1 MLPKVLNS
9 IVVVLEVLLIFN
21 LLIVVHELG
30 HFLAARW
37 RGLVIDEFGI
47 WFGKPLWRQKLG
59 GVWFSLGSIP
69 AGGFVKLPQLAPM
82 ESIEGEVEEREAPL
96 PAISPLDKMIV
107 AFAGPVFSFLL
118 ALVMATVVWAV
129 GKPVHEFDQ
138 TTVIGFVKPGG
149 PADRAGLLP
158 GDRILEVDEKPVDR
172 FTGPLHSVTWRVVR
186 SEGETIAFKIERG
199 GQILTIQSGW
209 EREESPGWK
218 RKSLRKVYIGQRLT
232 PSVGRVA
239 AGSIA
244 EAAGIK
250 NGDMITAVNGSAVED
265 LGKFYEILDKSK
277 GTPVKLS
284 IQRNGVPAEATLVAG
299 AQAEGSKNIDLGI
312 SWGQLMLT
320 HPSPFEQVADAVM
333 TIRNM
338 LDALFSAKSDV
349 KAQHFSGPVGILKAY
364 YNLFD
369 SEQGWRLALA
379 FSVFFN
385 VNLAL
390 FNMLP
395 FPVLDGGH
403 ITLAIIESFRRKPI
417 SGRFLEGIQTACAV
431 AVMMF
436 LAYVTFFDVSD
447 FFSAKRVEAPS
458 KGKSEVAGD
467 TVPSGNR
474 AEPARPQE
482 VVKDAAAGS
491 QGSNLKEAK

>member
-1 MLPKVLNS
+1 MVPKALNS
-9 IVVVLEVLLIFN
+9 LLIVLEVLLIFN

-47 WFGKPLWRQKLG
+47 WFGKPIWRKKLG

-82 ESIEGEVEEREAPL
+82 EAIEGETEEREEPL
-96 PAISPLDKMIV
+96 PPITPLDKMIV

-118 ALVMATVVWAV
+118 AVVMAAIVWGV

-149 PADRAGLLP
+149 PADRAGLRP
-158 GDRILEVDEKPVDR
+158 GDKILEVDGKAVDR

-186 SEGETIAFKIERG
+186 SEGDTIAFKVEREG
-199 GQILTIQSGW
+199 KTLTIDSGW
-209 EREESPGWK
+209 DREEAPGWK
-218 RKSLRKVYIGQRLT
+218 RKSLRKVLIGPRLV
-232 PSVGRVA
+232 PSVGKVA
-239 AGSIA
+239 AGSAA
-244 EAAGIK
+244 ETAGLKSGDVITSV
-250 NGDMITAVNGSAVED
+250 NGTAVVD
-265 LGKFYEILDKSK
+265 LGKFYEVLETSAATPLELTLKREPGETKITLHPLPVVEGAKS
-277 GTPVKLS
+277 P
-284 IQRNGVPAEATLVAG
+284 
-299 AQAEGSKNIDLGI
+299 DLGI
-312 SWGQLMLT
+312 SWGRLSLS
-320 HPSPFEQVADAVM
+320 HPSPWEQIADAVM

-338 LDALFSAKSDV
+338 LDALFSPKSDV

-364 YNLFD
+364 YSLFD

-403 ITLAIIESFRRKPI
+403 ITMALIESIRRKPM
-417 SGRFLEGIQTACAV
+417 SGRILEGMQTACAI

-447 FFSAKRVEAPS
+447 FFSPRKAVPTGSKAPATEAVSVPAPEKATEPEQAK
-458 KGKSEVAGD
+458 
-467 TVPSGNR
+467 
-474 AEPARPQE
+474 
-482 VVKDAAAGS
+482 
-491 QGSNLKEAK
+491 